1 MVVSAMTFALWC
13 AVRLCETKASFIAAT
28 QAHVHFFFLQHQH
41 QQCKTPGLLQCHG
54 MKEDENWRNHSESL
68 AGSLNGWDMGSTV
81 RAETKPGWVG
91 NPVVY
96 LHPLEGMHSVGGWV
110 FQIFEDFKDSKSLLH
125 DITQEESQSSAQVD
139 LRGRWNQW
147 QVVVSDLQ
155 CDRINFAIEKGKKLL
170 REKSKLYRFYF

>member
-1 MVVSAMTFALWC
+1 
-13 AVRLCETKASFIAAT
+13 
-28 QAHVHFFFLQHQH
+28 
-41 QQCKTPGLLQCHG
+41 
-54 MKEDENWRNHSESL
+54 
-68 AGSLNGWDMGSTV
+68 
-81 RAETKPGWVG
+81 
-91 NPVVY
+91 
-96 LHPLEGMHSVGGWV
+96 MHSVGGWV
-110 FQIFEDFKDSKSLLH
+110 FQIFEDFKDSKLLH